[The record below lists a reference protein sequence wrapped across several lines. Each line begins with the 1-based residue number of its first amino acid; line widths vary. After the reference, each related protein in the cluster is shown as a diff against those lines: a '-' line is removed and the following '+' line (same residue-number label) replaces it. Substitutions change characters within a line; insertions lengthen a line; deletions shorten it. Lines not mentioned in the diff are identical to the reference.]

1 MFRALVLF
9 AAVLFSGAAFAQFT
23 ITQVVH
29 NPTASEVGTVIAA
42 LPADIPP
49 PAPIPPAG
57 VAPNNAYGDGKT
69 YHNELP
75 RVSAEFYAMGG
86 KTTHDLAY
94 LRNGSAAD
102 IIVDTTTIGIASKPA
117 KDVKAKP
124 EQADP
129 GILQAF
135 IHGTAGSVTIP
146 AGSELALF
154 LWVVRWNSSLDTS
167 PRDYDLTI
175 TMTDT
180 ASATQITATARLT
193 VPEVGGTDGS
203 GCVTDGNGSPT
214 ALILLALGG
223 MVAILPR
230 LPRLRRKAVKA

>member
-1 MFRALVLF
+1 MFRALCLLGV
-9 AAVLFSGAAFAQFT
+9 VLFSSAAFAQFT

-29 NPTASEVGTVIAA
+29 NPTKSEVGPVIAA

-75 RVSAEFYAMGG
+75 RVSAEFYAMSGT
-86 KTTHDLAY
+86 TTHELAY
-94 LRNGSAAD
+94 LRNGSGAD
-102 IIVDTTTIGIASKPA
+102 INITTSTIGISSRPA
-117 KDVKAKP
+117 KDVSAKP

-129 GILQAF
+129 GILAAF
-135 IHGTAGSVTIP
+135 IHGTAASVTIP

-154 LWVVRWNSSLDTS
+154 LWVVKWRVGLDTS

-180 ASATQITATARLT
+180 VSGSQITATARLT
-193 VPEVGGTDGS
+193 VPKVGGTEGS
-203 GCVTDGNGSPT
+203 GCVSSGDGSPA
-214 ALILLALGG
+214 ALLLLALGG
-223 MVAILPR
+223 MAAIVPR
-230 LPRLRRKAVKA
+230 LPRWRRLRAKA

>member
-1 MFRALVLF
+1 MLRALMLSCV
-9 AAVLFSGAAFAQFT
+9 ALFSSAAFAQFT

-57 VAPNNAYGDGKT
+57 VAPNNAYGNGT
-69 YHNELP
+69 IYHNELS
-75 RVSAEFYAMGG
+75 RVSAEFFAISNT
-86 KTTHDLAY
+86 TTHDLAF
-94 LRNGSAAD
+94 LRNGSGAD
-102 IIVDTTTIGIASKPA
+102 ISVDTTTIGVSSKPA
-117 KDVKAKP
+117 KDNPAKP

-129 GILQAF
+129 GITVAF
-135 IHGTAGSVTIP
+135 VHGTAATVAIP

-154 LWVVRWNSSLDTS
+154 LWVVKWRQSLDTS
-167 PRDYDLTI
+167 PREYDLTI

-180 ASATQITATARLT
+180 ISATQITATGRLV
-193 VPEVGGTDGS
+193 VPEVGGDEGS
-203 GCVTDGNGSPT
+203 GCASDGNGSPA

-223 MVAILPR
+223 MAAILPR
-230 LPRLRRKAVKA
+230 MPRFRRKAVRS